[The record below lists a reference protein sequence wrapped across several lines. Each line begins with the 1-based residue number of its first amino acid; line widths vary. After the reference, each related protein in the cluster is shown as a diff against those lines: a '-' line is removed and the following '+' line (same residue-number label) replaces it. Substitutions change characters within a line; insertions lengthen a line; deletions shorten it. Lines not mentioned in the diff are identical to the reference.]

1 MKKVKE
7 LFGLPQRV
15 YNQNK
20 MLHKRLNDI
29 EDTLGVLLILTQKM
43 GEKGKCCPPIKVPVG
58 RPKKKKS

>member
-7 LFGLPQRV
+7 LLGLPQRI

-29 EDTLGVLLILTQKM
+29 EDTLVILTQKM
-43 GEKGKCCPPIKVPVG
+43 SEKDKCCPIKVPVG
-58 RPKKKKS
+58 RPKKKS

>member
-7 LFGLPQRV
+7 LFGLPQRI

-29 EDTLGVLLILTQKM
+29 EDTLVILTQKM
-43 GEKGKCCPPIKVPVG
+43 SEKGKCCPPIKVPVG
-58 RPKKKKS
+58 RPKKKS